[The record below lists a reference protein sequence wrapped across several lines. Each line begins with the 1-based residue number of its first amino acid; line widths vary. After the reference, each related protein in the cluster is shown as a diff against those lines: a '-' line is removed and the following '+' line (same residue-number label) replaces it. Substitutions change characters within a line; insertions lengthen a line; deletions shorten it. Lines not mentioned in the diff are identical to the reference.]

1 MRKRITRII
10 AAVLLM
16 TTMLALMPAIS
27 VPAATND
34 AYLQKLPD
42 SYTAGSGAF
51 TIQAS
56 TRFFLV
62 SNTEPTAEMAEF
74 AQFISQQFAGA
85 NLPSNTTLPI
95 VWGPANYAKT
105 GDIILQIDYSAAGNA
120 AESYKITA
128 NSNNIKIIGADKRG
142 LMYGAFMVIKTLR
155 ANNSKTFAGCT
166 IQDTPDAAERTV
178 LLDCG
183 RKYFTAE
190 WIKNY
195 IREMA
200 YMGYNTL
207 DFHFAEDQGFRI
219 DIWDEEYFTS
229 PNGNDF
235 SWVSGGMVG
244 SWVNSAYQDYAD
256 ERKYLTAKEVVEIL
270 EVAKQYQ
277 IDVIPSYDTPMH
289 CQYLRRMWEARVG
302 GTVAT
307 EISDYY
313 VKDIYTSFNYN
324 GNKYSRDGITN
335 LSTGKT
341 TGYNTTYDSFTSIS
355 SKNDSGAKPT
365 KTIDVTN
372 AVGRNLMLAITE
384 DFAAFFAQYGC
395 TKFNICADEVA
406 FFAKDGWDTYAQNVL
421 KISGGT
427 KYDTLVHYI
436 NELTD
441 MVQGYGYSVRA
452 FCDFID
458 RNGGYDTDFMA
469 SSKAESGW
477 FTTSLSFDPELEI
490 IYWEL
495 PYTNTGVRDVTHFI
509 AQGDKIYNAVE
520 NYNYYVLALYQ
531 SKYDDRGG
539 YRFNWAH
546 ISAENVWN
554 LWNPTVFSFPDKTTC
569 VVDAEDVDGGYF
581 LIWSDYGAMSTESQI
596 WNGIDS
602 NGKYNVIERM
612 WSNVTKMWN
621 YDVNSKLSYS
631 NFATL
636 RNKLGHY
643 PGYTSCTSKTTLP
656 AAKTLAREYLADHT
670 QLEALINTLVNPNA
684 YSAASYANYTAALAA
699 AKAVCA
705 RYDATQ
711 TEVNNAAT
719 TLKAAIE
726 ALTDR
731 PFEVTVY
738 HKTMVGGT
746 EVVIKQDTIEA
757 TPGVQFQHSICAI
770 PGYIMRSVEGC
781 ELRENFS
788 GAQGGILFGTT
799 KVPLSIV
806 VWYENNPNITTLKN
820 LVENPEKNI
829 GYTDESWAAY
839 QAALN
844 AGKQFYDSVKDN
856 VKGKTYQEK
865 IDPHVA
871 AITAARSALTLAEET
886 TTKILSL
893 RLTSATVA
901 KGKRAVLVITTTAD
915 VESLDISESGIMVKL
930 VSCTSKPSVNSD
942 GVKIKTWYIS
952 FTVNSTGTHEYIL
965 HAGDATTNFTVNCK

>member
-1 MRKRITRII
+1 M
-10 AAVLLM
+10 ALGGLLRRHG
-16 TTMLALMPAIS
+16 I
-27 VPAATND
+27 N
-34 AYLQKLPD
+34 
-42 SYTAGSGAF
+42 
-51 TIQAS
+51 I
-56 TRFFLV
+56 
-62 SNTEPTAEMAEF
+62 
-74 AQFISQQFAGA
+74 
-85 NLPSNTTLPI
+85 
-95 VWGPANYAKT
+95 
-105 GDIILQIDYSAAGNA
+105 
-120 AESYKITA
+120 A

-166 IQDTPDAAERTV
+166 IQDTPDAEERTV
-178 LLDCG
+178 MLDCG
-183 RKYFTAE
+183 RMYYTAD
-190 WIKNY
+190 WIKNF

-200 YMGYNTL
+200 YMGYNS
-207 DFHFAEDQGFRI
+207 FEMHFAEDQGFRI
-219 DIWDEEYFTS
+219 DIWDEKYFTS

-244 SWVNSAYQDYAD
+244 SWVPDAYQSYSNVG
-256 ERKYLTAKEVVEIL
+256 KYLTAKEVVEIL

-277 IDVIPSYDTPMH
+277 IDVIPSFDTPMH
-289 CQYLRRMWEARVG
+289 TQYMRRMWAAHVG
-302 GTVAT
+302 GDVASELGNRYTVN
-307 EISDYY
+307 
-313 VKDIYTSFNYN
+313 KNFSFVYN
-324 GNKYSRDGITN
+324 GNKYSSAGITN

-341 TGYNTTYDSFTSIS
+341 TAYDGSINVWNNIMV
-355 SKNDSGAKPT
+355 KNDSGVRSGT
-365 KTIDVTN
+365 KVIDVTN
-372 AVGRNLMLAITE
+372 AVGRNLMLAMIE
-384 DFAAFFAQYGC
+384 DFAAFFKQYGC
-395 TKFNICADEVA
+395 TDFNICADEVA
-406 FFAKDGWDTYAQNVL
+406 FYKLDYAKTYAQNVL
-421 KISGGT
+421 GITNGS
-427 KYDTLVHYI
+427 KYDTFTHYV
-436 NELTD
+436 NEATNMLQD
-441 MVQGYGYSVRA
+441 KYGYNVRI
-452 FCDFID
+452 FSDFVD
-458 RNGGYDTDFMA
+458 RKG
-469 SSKAESGW
+469 SGDYLQNL
-477 FTTSLSFDPELEI
+477 TFDKELEI
-490 IYWEL
+490 VYWTL
-495 PYTNTGVRDVTHFI
+495 PETWGSSTTIKNVSHFVNNNY
-509 AQGDKIYNAVE
+509 KIYNAVE
-520 NYNYYVLALYQ
+520 NYCYYVLALCEGQ
-531 SKYDDRGG
+531 DDRGG
-539 YRFNWAH
+539 VRSNWAN
-546 ISAENVWN
+546 ISEKDVWN
-554 LWNPTVFSFPDKTTC
+554 YWNPTVFTHRSKGTTN
-569 VVDAEDVDGGYF
+569 VVSADAVAGGYF
-581 LIWSDYGAMSTESQI
+581 LIWCDYGAMNTESQI

-602 NGKYNVIERM
+602 NGKYNVIDRM

-621 YDVNSKLSYS
+621 YDVNSSLSYD
-631 NFATL
+631 NFAVL
-636 RNKLGHY
+636 REKLGDF
-643 PGYTSCTSKTTLP
+643 PGYSSASAKTTLP

-670 QLEALINTLVNPNA
+670 QLKALINTVVDPNA
-684 YSAASYANYTAALAA
+684 YSEASYANYTAALAA

-731 PFEVTVY
+731 PFEVIVY

-799 KVPLSIV
+799 KVPLSVV